1 MNIQKKLFQIL
12 LTFLFFT
19 LIDSV
24 YLLNM
29 KSTFEKQILQIQE
42 SKIQLN
48 IYAAILCYIA
58 LVFGLWYFIIRENK
72 SILDAALL
80 GWTIYAVYEMTNL
93 AIFRDWQMKTAFVD
107 TLWGGILF
115 AITTWFIYAI
125 YGIRM

>member
-29 KSTFEKQILQIQE
+29 KSTFEKQILQIQA

-93 AIFRDWQMKTAFVD
+93 AIFRDWRMKTAFVD